1 MKKLI
6 LGVAVLA
13 TMLTVSCAST
23 EKKAEDEGANLK
35 AKIENCTDPDSM
47 KVYVRQA
54 QEYADKL
61 VKEGKDDAANAFM
74 NEVVPAVQ
82 AKDPVAAASFAELKA
97 KEAVDSLAAAA
108 KEKAAE
114 VSDSVSSKVEHA
126 KDAVKD
132 AAESAKDKTV
142 DAVSAA
148 KDAAVQKTT
157 EAAAAAKEKTAN
169 AVQHGADKL
178 KDALT
183 K

>member
-6 LGVAVLA
+6 LTVAVLA
-13 TMLTVSCAST
+13 TMVTVSCST
-23 EKKAEDEGANLK
+23 EKRAEDEGAKLK
-35 AKIENCTDPDSM
+35 TKIENCTNPDSM

-74 NEVVPAVQ
+74 NEVVPVVQ
-82 AKDPVAAASFAELKA
+82 EKDPVAAASFAELKA

-108 KEKAAE
+108 KDKAHE
-114 VSDSVSSKVEHA
+114 VSDSVSAKVSDA

-132 AAESAKDKTV
+132 AA
-142 DAVSAA
+142 
-148 KDAAVQKTT
+148 TT
-157 EAAAAAKEKTAN
+157 AKEKTVEAAAGAKEKAAN
-169 AVQHGADKL
+169 AVKNGADKL
-178 KDALT
+178 KDAIS